1 MHKALRFIAF
11 LALSV
16 VLIAALGCSA
26 EPEAEPEPEAT
37 VAPAAKTDAPAPAA
51 TEAPATTKAVATSVP
66 EAPAMTV
73 DPSKEFIFNGSFDF
87 SSYNMPAPTQFNEA
101 PMLAAR
107 VAAGTLPPVEE
118 RLPKASD
125 VLVIPVVER
134 IGDYG
139 GTWRRAFTGP
149 RNGQNADRLM
159 SDHILHFDLDGIDV
173 IPNVVKGW
181 DISDDGLT
189 YTLYLREGMK
199 WSDGSPFTADDWV
212 WYNENVIWNEEI
224 NPGREGQI
232 GWSGY
237 HPAVKKVDTYTVQLI
252 LPDPGAGFLDMLGT
266 YRTGGYTLHGRIADG
281 LYGPS
286 EFLKTVHRDFAEDKD
301 AYDAKVKEAGF
312 DSWTLYFKERGD
324 PLRSKEVPTQAPWVM
339 TSPITS
345 NLLEFERNPYYYGVD
360 PQGNQLPYIDRIQMQ
375 LTEEQEVL
383 NLRAI
388 AGEIDFQHAL
398 IQMAKVPVFQENAE
412 QGNYKIMFWETQG
425 TVAGIT
431 ANISYGLGDVDYDV
445 DPERQALMAN
455 KDFRIA
461 MSLAADRNRIN
472 QVVFLGLGKPKQQ
485 TFNSDHP
492 FYLGEEYE
500 SKYVAQDRDE
510 ANRLLD
516 GLGYTEKDS
525 EGFRLRKDGEGRINF
540 TMAFLK
546 DYILDFESVVE
557 LLREDLAAVGI
568 EVLPKAMAI
577 GPFSAMRQ
585 ANSHELVVYAG
596 GQGAHRY
603 AANILEWY
611 DVGPAYRNWYVAGG
625 TFTGNAQAE
634 PTHPDILRMVEL
646 TDEAKNLRYKDR
658 GENYKETQ
666 RILIDNQWI
675 IGLVGYSGAFNG
687 VIVKKNYFRNVPDKA
702 PNQSALQNPG
712 IARTQQFFMEGGK
725 NETE

>member
-1 MHKALRFIAF
+1 MSKALRSLTL
-11 LALSV
+11 LALSA

-26 EPEAEPEPEAT
+26 EPEAEPEAT
-37 VAPAAKTDAPAPAA
+37 AVPAAKTDAPAPSA

-66 EAPAMTV
+66 DAPAMAD
-73 DPSKEFIFNGSFDF
+73 DPSKAFTFNGSFDF
-87 SSYNMPAPTQFNEA
+87 SSYNLPAPTEFKEA

-125 VLVIPVVER
+125 ILVVPVVER

-149 RNGQNADRLM
+149 SNGQNADRLM
-159 SDHILHFDLDGIDV
+159 SDHILHFDLDGINV

-212 WYNENVIWNEEI
+212 WYSENVIWNDEI
-224 NPGREGQI
+224 NPGRDGQI
-232 GWSGY
+232 GWSGFY
-237 HPAVKKVDTYTVQLI
+237 PGVKKVDTYTVHLT
-252 LPDPGAGFLDMLGT
+252 LEDPGAGFLDMLGT

-281 LYGPS
+281 LFGPS

-301 AYDAKVKEAGF
+301 AYDAEVKAAGF
-312 DSWTLYFKERGD
+312 DSWPLYFKERGD
-324 PLRSKEVPTQAPWVM
+324 PLRSKEVPNLAPWIM

-345 NLLEFERNPYYYGVD
+345 TLLEFERNPYYYGVD

-398 IQMAKVPVFQENAE
+398 IQMAKVPVFQENAA
-412 QGNYKIMFWETQG
+412 QGNYEIKFWETQG

-431 ANISYGLGDVDYDV
+431 ANISYGLGDVEYDV

-461 MSLAADRNRIN
+461 LSLAADRNRIN

-500 SKYVAQDRDE
+500 SKYVQQDRDE

-525 EGFRLRKDGEGRINF
+525 EGFRLRKDGNGRINF
-540 TMAFLK
+540 TMAYLK
-546 DYILDFESVVE
+546 DYILDFETIVE

-568 EVLPKAMAI
+568 EVLPKGMAPS
-577 GPFSAMRQ
+577 PFSAMRQ
-585 ANSHELVVYAG
+585 GNEHELVVYAG
-596 GQGAHRY
+596 GQGGHRY

-611 DVGPAYRNWYVAGG
+611 DVGPAYRNWYTSGG

-634 PTHPDILRMVEL
+634 PKHPDIIRMVEL

-658 GENYKETQ
+658 AENYKETQ

-687 VIVKKNYFRNVPDKA
+687 VIVKKTYFRNVPEKA